1 MNKKTLWITETAVMI
16 ALLVALQWATKP
28 LGQFVTGS
36 CVNLVLGVSVLV
48 GGLWCGLT
56 VALVSPFFAF
66 LLGIGPAFLP
76 IVPMVAVGNMVLVVI
91 QVSGPVAADRE
102 AGAAYTGTGG
112 KAGGGN
118 LCQLLLAPAGDC
130 RHRRCAG
137 RDHRPPDPQGPALQV
152 RTYQPSFNGKQPA
165 GVTGRLF
172 FACQDRRLKNP

>member
-56 VALVSPFFAF
+56 SPFFAF

-91 QVSGPVAADRE
+91 LHLLASRDKIAIRSYLAVAVGAVTKFLALWLLIVKLVLPTLGLAEKQVAAIS
-102 AGAAYTGTGG
+102 ASFSWPQLVTAAIGG
-112 KAGGGN
+112 VLAVTIAPLIRKA
-118 LCQLLLAPAGDC
+118 L
-130 RHRRCAG
+130 R
-137 RDHRPPDPQGPALQV
+137 
-152 RTYQPSFNGKQPA
+152 SK
-165 GVTGRLF
+165 
-172 FACQDRRLKNP
+172 

>member
-76 IVPMVAVGNMVLVVI
+76 IVPMVAVGNMAAVR
-91 QVSGPVAADRE
+91 QQQGGPDLRHCH
-102 AGAAYTGTGG
+102 
-112 KAGGGN
+112 AGG
-118 LCQLLLAPAGDC
+118 P
-130 RHRRCAG
+130 
-137 RDHRPPDPQGPALQV
+137 DHGQCDP
-152 RTYQPSFNGKQPA
+152 
-165 GVTGRLF
+165 
-172 FACQDRRLKNP
+172 